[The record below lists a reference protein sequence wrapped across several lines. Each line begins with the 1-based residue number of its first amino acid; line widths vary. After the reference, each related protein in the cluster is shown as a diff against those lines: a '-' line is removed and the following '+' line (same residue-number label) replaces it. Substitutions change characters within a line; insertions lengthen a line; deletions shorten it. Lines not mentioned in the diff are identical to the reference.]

1 MKRIA
6 IATML
11 AAILLLVMPTAVSA
25 AGVRVESKIGDGK
38 WEGNTWGVCMFPG
51 ETANTTL
58 TLYNSSTSSLDVEV
72 TITPNPSCSGNVT
85 FELDK
90 SAFTIPGRSNT
101 DITLTATASGSAVPR
116 TYTAILEIKSEI
128 PPAPLYVG
136 GGGGISSPKVSEPG
150 VGNTTENSVDIA
162 WTTSRPMTSIFTYWS
177 SPKVVIENNSYI
189 REHSVRLENLA
200 SGTVY
205 NFEIVCVDIYGL
217 KDCREGIFITL
228 EKVAE
233 VVEPEPVLE
242 LEPEPKSEPEPTL
255 EPTFEPE
262 PELVPEP
269 EPEIEEPEIV
279 PVEIILEPA
288 GVQWWWI
295 LLSGV
300 GASLMILGIIFW
312 IKRRRI
318 VTP

>member
-11 AAILLLVMPTAVSA
+11 AAVLLLVMPTAVSA

-38 WEGNTWGVCMFPG
+38 WDGNTWEVSMFPG

-58 TLYNSSTSSLDVEV
+58 TLYNSSTSSLDVEI
-72 TITPNPSCSGNVT
+72 TITPNLSCSGNVT

-90 SAFTIPGRSNT
+90 SAFTMPGRSNT
-101 DITLTATASGSAVPR
+101 DITLTATASGSAVPG

-136 GGGGISSPKVSEPG
+136 GGGGVSSPKASEPE
-150 VGNTTENSVDIA
+150 VGNTTENSVDIT

-189 REHSVRLENLA
+189 REHSVHLENLA

-205 NFEIVCVDIYGL
+205 NFEIVCMDIYGL
-217 KDCREGIFITL
+217 KDSREGTFTTL
-228 EKVAE
+228 AKVAE
-233 VVEPEPVLE
+233 VEEPEVIL
-242 LEPEPKSEPEPTL
+242 
-255 EPTFEPE
+255 PE
-262 PELVPEP
+262 PEEEEEEVVEP
-269 EPEIEEPEIV
+269 VEEVIEEIEE
-279 PVEIILEPA
+279 VEEVVEEVVEVVEEEPA
-288 GVQWWWI
+288 ELVEPKPFRWLYVVVGVVVLAVI
-295 LLSGV
+295 LLTSFLV
-300 GASLMILGIIFW
+300 V
-312 IKRRRI
+312 RRRRY
-318 VTP
+318 